1 MNVVLTLL
9 AVATGILLIV
19 IVLRAMKH
27 KRMNEFQAVA
37 WLVGAVGIIILGIFP
52 QIIPWVAGVLDV
64 WWPPAVLIFF
74 LLVLMFFIVFHHA
87 QSISTL
93 TAQLMELSMQV
104 TLLKHE
110 NQKLKEKQKENEP
123 PTPKK

>member
-52 QIIPWVAGVLDV
+52 QIIPWVAGLLDV
-64 WWPPAVLIFF
+64 WWPPAVLIFSCWCSCF
-74 LLVLMFFIVFHHA
+74 LLY
-87 QSISTL
+87 SIMLNPS
-93 TAQLMELSMQV
+93 Q
-104 TLLKHE
+104 
-110 NQKLKEKQKENEP
+110 P
-123 PTPKK
+123 